1 MATTGR
7 SVVYLSLFRGRYDP
21 KKVEEI
27 VASWWRERD
36 IQKKVLEANKNAPIF
51 SFLEGPPTANGFM
64 HVGHARG
71 RIYKDI
77 VLRYQTM
84 KGLNVWRRA
93 GWDCLGLPTELE
105 VEKRLGFTSKKDI
118 EAFGLERF
126 VEEANKLVDY
136 YIDHWRRASE
146 RLGLWLDYENAY
158 ETRKEN
164 YMEHV
169 WALLKK
175 AYEDGNLVESFKVV
189 HYCPSCETP
198 LSSHEVSQGYEEVED
213 PSVYVKFPL
222 KRGKGEYVVIWTT
235 TPWTLPGNEAVA
247 VNPDAWYVKCR
258 VGNEIWIVGEE
269 ALERAMGE
277 MGVDGYRVVQRIKG
291 SELVGEAYRHPLD
304 EEVPSHKEHKS
315 PAHTI
320 VAAPF
325 VKMTEGTGCV
335 HIAPAHGP
343 EDFELG
349 RSLGIPI
356 FCPIRPNGTF
366 AEEGGV
372 YANMYFKQAGER
384 VLQDLRSKG
393 LLVKE
398 GKVVH
403 AYPFCWRCGTP
414 LIYLASRQW
423 FLRIDRIKK
432 KMLEE
437 NSKVRWQP
445 QWAGMG
451 RFGDWIA
458 SAEDWCISRTKVW
471 GTPLPVWI
479 CTNCGAKKVI
489 GSRAELEGAIKK
501 PEKVRLLR
509 PWIDEFV
516 FRCEKCGGEMRRDQ
530 FVLDTWLDSGVA
542 HFASVDYLRDKS
554 LFTKLF
560 PYDFITEAIDQTR
573 GWFYTLLFTSVLYF
587 GKAPFTSVLNQG
599 HVLDSEGKKMSK
611 SKGNVVWA
619 MDAFDRFGV
628 DPLRLYLA
636 SKAKPWDTINF
647 VPTEVDRVAEDL
659 NILWNVF
666 AFAKTYFDLDRFD
679 PERYQIR
686 AMIRYADPVDRWL
699 LSRINSLVKV
709 VTSSLED
716 LEICTAA
723 KALRSFVVEDLSR
736 VYIRSIRRRIWVEKA
751 TVEKL
756 TAYSVLFY
764 VMRRLV
770 ALLAPFVPYL
780 AEYLFSVVKQ
790 KEDPESV
797 HLLRW
802 PKADEEFIDQELE
815 DSMDIVQSVLSSI
828 LAARQKAGRKL
839 RWPVKSVTLVPKSLR
854 AKQALSLFKDY
865 LRSQANA
872 EDVLITEVGE
882 RPSWL
887 RRKAKPVLSS
897 LGPKFGP
904 RLGSVLRAI
913 HSIPAEKLE
922 DDILDDGVASITL
935 QDGTRVEL
943 TSSDVS
949 FSDDVPEHISHDE
962 GRFADA
968 YVDLTETESIKL
980 MSLANELIRRI
991 QVMRREIDLDVE
1003 DVVECVLASDSK
1015 ELAEVVGRMGDYIE
1029 EETRTR
1035 LKIHD
1040 PSFKPGEQFYRKDWS
1055 IGQIQVSIALS
1066 KERKEKS

>member
-1 MATTGR
+1 M
-7 SVVYLSLFRGRYDP
+7 SLFQSRYNP
-21 KKVEEI
+21 KKVEEMI
-27 VASWWRERD
+27 ANWWHERN
-36 IQKKVLEANKNAPIF
+36 IQQKVFEANKNAPVF

-71 RIYKDI
+71 RIYKDV

-105 VEKRLGFTSKKDI
+105 VEKRLGFTSKKNM

-126 VEEANKLVDY
+126 VDEANKLVDF
-136 YIDHWRRASE
+136 YIDHWRKASE
-146 RLGLWLDYENAY
+146 RLALWLDYENAY
-158 ETRKEN
+158 ETRKES

-198 LSSHEVSQGYEEVED
+198 LSSHEVSQGYDEVED
-213 PSVYVKFPL
+213 PSVYVKLPL
-222 KRGKGEYVVIWTT
+222 KRDKDEYVVVWTT

-247 VNPDAWYVKCR
+247 VNPDAGYVKCK

-269 ALERAMGE
+269 ALERAMGD
-277 MGVDGYRVVQRIKG
+277 MGVEDYKVVQKVRG
-291 SELVGEAYRHPLD
+291 SELVGEGYWHPLA
-304 EEVPSHKEHKS
+304 EEVPAHKEHES

-320 VAAPF
+320 VAASF
-325 VKMTEGTGCV
+325 VTMTEGTGCV
-335 HIAPAHGP
+335 HTAPAHGP

-349 RSLGIPI
+349 KSLGIPI

-366 AEEGGV
+366 AEEGGA
-372 YANMYFKQAGER
+372 YAGMHFKQASER
-384 VLQDLRSKG
+384 VLQDLKLKG

-398 GKVVH
+398 GKIVH

-423 FLRIDRIKK
+423 FLKIDKIKE

-437 NSKVRWQP
+437 NKKVKWQP
-445 QWAGMG
+445 QWAGIG

-458 SAEDWCISRTKVW
+458 SAGDWCISRTKVW

-479 CTNCGAKKVI
+479 CTSCGAKKVV
-489 GSRAELEGAIKK
+489 GSKAELENAMKK

-516 FRCEKCGGEMRRDQ
+516 FRCESCGGEMKRDQ
-530 FVLDTWLDSGVA
+530 FVMDTWLDSGVA

-554 LFTKLF
+554 LFNKLF

-587 GKAPFTSVLNQG
+587 GKAPFSSVLNQG

-611 SKGNVVWA
+611 SKGNVIWA
-619 MDAFDRFGV
+619 MDAFDKFGV
-628 DPLRLYLA
+628 DPLRLYLV

-647 VPTEVDRVAEDL
+647 MPAEVDRVAEDL

-666 AFAKTYFDLDRFD
+666 AFTKTYFDLDKFD
-679 PERYQIR
+679 PERYQIG
-686 AMIRYADPVDRWL
+686 AMLRHADPVDKWI
-699 LSRINSLVKV
+699 LSRINSLAKF
-709 VTSSLED
+709 VTNSLED
-716 LEICTAA
+716 LEIYTAA
-723 KALRSFVVEDLSR
+723 RALRGFIVEDLSHI
-736 VYIRSIRRRIWVEKA
+736 YIRSIRRKIWVEKA

-764 VMRRLV
+764 LMRKLV
-770 ALLAPFVPYL
+770 ALLAPFIPYL
-780 AEYLFSVVKQ
+780 AEYLFPVVKQ
-790 KEDPESV
+790 KDDPESI

-802 PKADEEFIDQELE
+802 PKVDEEFIDQELE
-815 DSMDIVQSVLSSI
+815 DSMVIVQSVLSSI

-839 RWPVKSVTLVPKSLR
+839 RWPVKSVTLVPKTLR
-854 AKQALSLFKDY
+854 VKQALNVFRDY
-865 LRSQANA
+865 LKSQANA
-872 EDVLITEVGE
+872 EDVLITEVGT

-887 RRKAKPVLSS
+887 RRKVTPILSS

-904 RLGSVLRAI
+904 RLSNVLRAI

-922 DDILDDGVASITL
+922 DDMLDDGMVKLTL
-935 QDGTRVEL
+935 QDGAQVEL
-943 TSSDVS
+943 TNSDVS
-949 FSDDVPEHISHDE
+949 FSDEVPEHISYDS
-962 GRFADA
+962 GRFADV
-968 YVDLTETESIKL
+968 YVDLTETELIKL
-980 MSLANELIRRI
+980 VSLANELIRRI
-991 QVMRREIDLDVE
+991 QVMRREIELDID
-1003 DVVECVLASDSK
+1003 DVVDCVLTSDSR
-1015 ELAEVVGRMGDYIE
+1015 ELTEIVGRMSDYIE

-1035 LKIHD
+1035 LKIHES
-1040 PSFKPGEQFYRKDWS
+1040 PFKLGESFYKRDWK
-1055 IGQIQVSIALS
+1055 IGQMQVSIALS
-1066 KERKEKS
+1066 KERKENN